1 MTINFY
7 MGEIE
12 KGDRMKLRWSNNR
25 YRSVSN
31 LGWEQLDSGTAVD
44 RAFNMAEDLD
54 DLIYKY
60 DAFLRGELNLGK
72 LMKAL
77 NQVRKYK

>member
-1 MTINFY
+1 
-7 MGEIE
+7 MGDIE
-12 KGDRMKLRWSNNR
+12 AGSRMKLRWSKNR
-25 YRSVSN
+25 MTSVKQ

-54 DLIYKY
+54 GIIYQY
-60 DAFLRGELNLGK
+60 DAFLRGEVSLGQ
-72 LMKAL
+72 LMKSL